1 MGEGRGGV
9 RAHDGQLFVVADVF
23 AVVVAVVV
31 AVVFD
36 VLGLAIFGTESCNIT
51 RWTDPIR
58 GRDVCLP
65 AQILID
71 LWSVR

>member
-31 AVVFD
+31 D